1 MPALARRTLKFNF
14 GWTTLAR
21 GSLLLGICN
30 GFLLIEMT
38 KNGQFFSLWEIIF
51 DFCVQASNAHILVI
65 IALVLKAY
73 TENCSEP
80 ELTVKL

>member
-1 MPALARRTLKFNF
+1 
-14 GWTTLAR
+14 
-21 GSLLLGICN
+21 
-30 GFLLIEMT
+30 MT
-38 KNGQFFSLWEIIF
+38 ENGQFFSLWEIIF
-51 DFCVQASNAHILVI
+51 DFRVQASNAHILVI